1 MIDLKVVCNL
11 RWSIGKSICV
21 RPWHLTCS
29 FRMHPGNLCFPF
41 SSFAMRQHLAL
52 ARHNRTCTPLCKTH
66 QYLSH
71 FVRSHVKL
79 TKYWNRGL
87 EFPKPAEY
95 NRLAI
100 EIVVFSRKMCFT
112 PQHICLHKM
121 HIHVIWNC
129 ANIIDFLILVF
140 FYFSCL
146 ALVLRR
152 WEATYKIQN
161 QKWVVQ

>member
-11 RWSIGKSICV
+11 RWSMGKKYLRKTVTLDV
-21 RPWHLTCS
+21 RFPNASWQS
-29 FRMHPGNLCFPF
+29 VFPF

-52 ARHNRTCTPLCKTH
+52 ARRSRTCTPLWKTH

-95 NRLAI
+95 NRLPI
-100 EIVVFSRKMCFT
+100 EIVVFSRKMGFT

-140 FYFSCL
+140 FFFSCL

-152 WEATYKIQN
+152 WEATHKIQN
-161 QKWVVQ
+161 QKWVAQ